1 MASATAGSP
10 QQGSSPQGSSP
21 QGNTDKLPLAT
32 ILNYNLPTFGV
43 GFMFF
48 MVTLYLMKFATDV
61 LLIAPAAIGLIFGI
75 SRIWDAVT
83 DPVAG
88 YLSDRT
94 NFKFGRRRPWIL
106 CSIPFVCGAFYMMW
120 NPMAGLSDQGNV
132 IWMGIAVILFYTSM
146 TAFTVPHTSLGAEL
160 SMNYHERTKIFGM
173 RHMIWNSGSLVALV
187 AMHQLIIR
195 ENVLETAW
203 VISIIAV
210 IVTAALIFWMV
221 GSTRER
227 PEFRGRGESN
237 PFTAFSDVIKNPHA
251 LLLLVV
257 FFIENL
263 GGATIGILTP
273 YIAEYI
279 VGRPEKTV
287 IYILLY
293 LVPSV
298 LSVPLW
304 IPLSRKVGK
313 KNMWLFSMLVTAF
326 GFGGMFFLEEGSD
339 LLISVLAIICG
350 LGAGSGAVVGPSI
363 QSDVID
369 YDEYCS
375 GKRKE
380 GTYFAAW
387 NFVFKSATG
396 VTLMLTGFVLSLSGF
411 VPNEEQSDL
420 AKLSLLTL
428 YAIFPLVC
436 YVVGALIFTRFS
448 MNEVAYQ
455 KIRDSLDRGETMDS
469 VDELS

>member
-1 MASATAGSP
+1 M
-10 QQGSSPQGSSP
+10 
-21 QGNTDKLPLAT
+21 
-32 ILNYNLPTFGV
+32 GV

-48 MVTLYLMKFATDV
+48 MVTLYLMKFSTDV
-61 LLIAPAAIGLIFGI
+61 LLISPAAMGIIFGL

-88 YLSDRT
+88 YMSDRT
-94 NFKFGRRRPWIL
+94 SLKSGRRRPWML
-106 CSIPFVCGAFYMMW
+106 CSIPFIAVTFFMMW
-120 NPMAGLSDQGNV
+120 NPPLDLSEAALIMWMAAA
-132 IWMGIAVILFYTSM
+132 IIFFYTAM

-160 SMNYHERTKIFGM
+160 STNYHERTRIFGL
-173 RHMIWNSGSLVALV
+173 RHMIWNSGSLLALV
-187 AMHQLIIR
+187 AMHQLITGENIR
-195 ENVLETAW
+195 QIAFVITVLA
-203 VISIIAV
+203 AV
-210 IVTAALIFWMV
+210 VTSVLIFWMYLNT
-221 GSTRER
+221 SER
-227 PEFRGRGESN
+227 PEFQGRGESN
-237 PFTAFSDVIKNPHA
+237 PLVAFGDVLRNKHA
-251 LLLLVV
+251 VLLLVV

-263 GGATIGILTP
+263 GAATIGILTP

-293 LVPSV
+293 LLPSV

-304 IPLSRKVGK
+304 IPLSRIVGK
-313 KNMWLFSMLVTAF
+313 KAMWMFSMLVTAF

-339 LLISVLAIICG
+339 TLISVLAFVCG

-369 YDEYCS
+369 FDEYKT

-380 GTYFAAW
+380 GIYFAAW

-396 VTLMLTGFVLSLSGF
+396 ITLMLTGFVLSASGF
-411 VPNEEQSDL
+411 VPNVEQNET
-420 AKLSLLTL
+420 AKLALLTL

-436 YVVGALIFTRFS
+436 YVIGALIFSRFKMS
-448 MNEVAYQ
+448 ESDYQ
-455 KIRDSLDRGETMDS
+455 DIRAKLDRDQQERDLGN
-469 VDELS
+469 

>member
-1 MASATAGSP
+1 VSD
-10 QQGSSPQGSSP
+10 SSNPS
-21 QGNTDKLPLAT
+21 TEVLPLST
-32 ILNYNLPTFGV
+32 IVNYNIPTMGV

-48 MVTLYLMKFATDV
+48 MVTLYLMKFSTDV
-61 LLIAPAAIGLIFGI
+61 LLISPAAMGIIFGL

-88 YLSDRT
+88 YMSDRT
-94 NFKFGRRRPWIL
+94 SLKSGRRRPWML
-106 CSIPFVCGAFYMMW
+106 CSIPFIAVTFFMMW
-120 NPMAGLSDQGNV
+120 NPPLDLSEAALIMWMAAA
-132 IWMGIAVILFYTSM
+132 IIFFYTAM

-160 SMNYHERTKIFGM
+160 STNYHERTRIFGL
-173 RHMIWNSGSLVALV
+173 RHMIWNSGSLLALV
-187 AMHQLIIR
+187 AMHQLITGENIR
-195 ENVLETAW
+195 QIAFVITVLA
-203 VISIIAV
+203 AV
-210 IVTAALIFWMV
+210 VTSVLIFWMYLNT
-221 GSTRER
+221 SER
-227 PEFRGRGESN
+227 PEFQGRGESN
-237 PFTAFSDVIKNPHA
+237 PLVAFGDVLRNKHA
-251 LLLLVV
+251 VLLLVV

-263 GGATIGILTP
+263 GAATIGILTP

-293 LVPSV
+293 LLPSV

-304 IPLSRKVGK
+304 IPLSRIVGK
-313 KNMWLFSMLVTAF
+313 KAMWMFSMLVTAF

-339 LLISVLAIICG
+339 TLISVLAFVCG

-369 YDEYCS
+369 FDEYKT

-380 GTYFAAW
+380 GIYFAAW

-396 VTLMLTGFVLSLSGF
+396 ITLMLTGFVLSASGF
-411 VPNEEQSDL
+411 VPNVEQNET
-420 AKLSLLTL
+420 AKLALLTL

-436 YVVGALIFTRFS
+436 YVIGALIFSRFKMS
-448 MNEVAYQ
+448 ESDYQ
-455 KIRDSLDRGETMDS
+455 DIRAKLDRDQQERDLGN
-469 VDELS
+469 